1 MILRIAKVT
10 YKHKNFFESFLQIPS
25 PDLKKMKNDVYLKVT
40 ISTEDGF
47 YFSIF
52 AKILDCQRQLKLFLI
67 SPILLP
73 SLPHPLLHDNAETV
87 RRGFAGYIKT
97 KFTSFFGLTLN

>member
-1 MILRIAKVT
+1 
-10 YKHKNFFESFLQIPS
+10 
-25 PDLKKMKNDVYLKVT
+25 MKNDVYLKVT
-40 ISTEDGF
+40 ISTEDGS

-67 SPILLP
+67 SSILLP
-73 SLPHPLLHDNAETV
+73 SLPTSLPHPLLHDNAETV